1 MCAALRDHRN
11 KSEKGALQAGC
22 YLSGVLSRSR
32 PPRRG
37 SVQSPAR
44 RRAGS
49 HKSQDIEENQA
60 FRGLALLG
68 PGVCGSWVIKGLL
81 RHGRKLSF
89 IL

>member
-11 KSEKGALQAGC
+11 KSEKGALQVAC

-32 PPRRG
+32 PP
-37 SVQSPAR
+37 R